1 MFFKTEAATALELIK
16 SNRGQQTVEFI
27 FMLGMIVSVI
37 LAFFAAFHKQIAG
50 GFFTMIGRIL
60 Q

>member
-1 MFFKTEAATALELIK
+1 MFFQARAKTALQLIK

-27 FMLGMIVSVI
+27 FMLGMVVSVI
-37 LAFFAAFHKQIAG
+37 LAVLAAFHKQIAG
-50 GFFTMIGRIL
+50 GFFTVIGNIL

>member
-1 MFFKTEAATALELIK
+1 MRFKAEAKTALGLIK

-37 LAFFAAFHKQIAG
+37 VAVFAAFHKQIAG
-50 GFFTMIGRIL
+50 GFFTIIGSIL